1 MDIDQ
6 IFKTP
11 LCRQLKIQYP
21 IFQAGMGFV
30 AHAELAAAVSN
41 AGGLGCLGSGS
52 MSAKELKE
60 QILLC
65 RELTDRPFA
74 VDILFAEVKS
84 DPAERDA
91 VRYTAN
97 VQQII
102 DVTLEEQ
109 ILVIVSGLGNPAG
122 IIA

>member
-1 MDIDQ
+1 MDAPNV
-6 IFKTP
+6 FRTP
-11 LCRQLKIQYP
+11 LCRRLKIEYP

-41 AGGLGCLGSGS
+41 GGGLGCLGSGS

-60 QILLC
+60 QIHLC
-65 RELTDRPFA
+65 RTLTDRPFA
-74 VDILFAEVKS
+74 VDILFAEVKT

-91 VRYTAN
+91 VRYAAN

-102 DVTLEEQ
+102 DV
-109 ILVIVSGLGNPAG
+109 ISKSKFR
-122 IIA
+122 